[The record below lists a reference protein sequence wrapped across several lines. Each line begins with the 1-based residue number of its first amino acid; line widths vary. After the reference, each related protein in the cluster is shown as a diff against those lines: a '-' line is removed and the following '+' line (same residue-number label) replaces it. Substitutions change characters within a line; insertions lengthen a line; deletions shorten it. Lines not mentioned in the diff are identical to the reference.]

1 MTCLEPPL
9 TAPDRAPVLAVAP
22 LQVQIRDR
30 PTALSIPRLRL
41 IGLASIIVTFLAA
54 SAAPTPLYATYQAAW
69 GFSPLTTT
77 VIFGTYAVAVLA
89 SLLTFGRLSDHLGR
103 RPIILAGIVGQIT
116 ALAIFTGAHSVVAL
130 LVARVVQ
137 GLAAGAALGAIGAAM
152 LDVDGP
158 RGSIANSTAPGLGT
172 ASGSI
177 LSAVAAQCLPA
188 PTHLIYLALAAML
201 VIQGVWVIV
210 ALPETVSKD
219 PGAWSSLI
227 PRINLPSGARR
238 PFVTAGPVL
247 FAVWALA
254 GFYASLGPSL
264 IAELARSTSVIYGG
278 LALGTLAGVAAA
290 ATYLLRTTPTRSV
303 MFIGIAALTV
313 GVMVTLVSVHASST
327 VGFFAGTAIAGI
339 GFGAG
344 FQGGI
349 RMVAPLTAAH
359 QRAGVL
365 SLLYIV
371 SYLGLSVPVVLAGV
385 AVANGGGLIAT
396 TYVYGSAIIGL
407 ALLAA
412 IDLFRHHPN
421 PQGDQP

>member
-1 MTCLEPPL
+1 MTCLQPPL
-9 TAPDRAPVLAVAP
+9 TAPDGSPVMTAPVRLHIP
-22 LQVQIRDR
+22 DE
-30 PTALSIPRLRL
+30 PTAVPIPRLRL
-41 IGLASIIVTFLAA
+41 VGLASIIVTFLAA

-69 GFSPLTTT
+69 GFSALTTT

-103 RPIILAGIVGQIT
+103 RPIILAGIIGQVT
-116 ALAIFTGAHSVVAL
+116 ALAIFTDAHSVVAL
-130 LVARVVQ
+130 LMARVVQ

-152 LDVDGP
+152 LDLDGP

-177 LSAVAAQCLPA
+177 LSAVAAQWLPA

-201 VIQGVWVIV
+201 VIQGVWVMV
-210 ALPETVSKD
+210 ALPETVSKA
-219 PGAWSSLI
+219 PGAWSSLL
-227 PRINLPSGARR
+227 PRVNLPVAARR

-278 LALGTLAGVAAA
+278 LALGVLAGVAAG
-290 ATYLLRTTPTRSV
+290 ATYLFRTTPARSV
-303 MFIGIAALTV
+303 MFVGIAALTA
-313 GVMVTLVSVHASST
+313 GVIVTLVSVHASST

-349 RMVAPLTAAH
+349 RLVAPLAAAH

-396 TYVYGSAIIGL
+396 TYVYGLAIIGL
-407 ALLAA
+407 ALLAT

-421 PQGDQP
+421 PQGD